1 MKTKIIAVL
10 LAVVTILSLSSMSA
24 AAYNSDIQSSITQ
37 DYKKALSLA
46 HRRSFNG
53 QCNLATAYQL
63 YARGIYKDGLDYSG
77 TGNTWYHHFRNEK
90 ETSGGYSVITVSGA
104 NCLYDLVKKY
114 GNELYNIV
122 YSLGTGGTSGD
133 CHVLYIRAIIN
144 GYVYF
149 ADSFGTTYN
158 HKYYNEGAG
167 TVLPLSKF
175 VSEYKRMNGNAF
187 GCVYFTSN
195 GTEHLYGSSDN
206 PSSWENQ
213 SGAYS
218 TGKYTV
224 TSSMIRVREKAKS
237 DSDTLGY
244 LSADTTVSV
253 TEIKENWGR
262 IAYEGKTGWICLDY
276 TVQLYSDADI
286 MKELASTAVT
296 ADKSVAFRGDSIT
309 WTATAKNTGAKYFYA
324 FYIYRN
330 NTKIYSGT
338 LNSANTFS
346 LHTDLAGNYKAVVEI
361 SDGNNHVVTI
371 SGPEVFCIDRNSVSA
386 GTQAASA
393 MMHITGKDFISLDVT
408 PDGRLVRA
416 LKLDE
421 TDEEEEIA

>member
-1 MKTKIIAVL
+1 MKAKIIAVL
-10 LAVVTILSLSSMSA
+10 LAVITLFSLTSLSA

-37 DYKKALSLA
+37 DYKTALSA
-46 HRRSFNG
+46 AGRSSFNG

-63 YARGIYKDGLDYSG
+63 YARGIYRYGLDYSG
-77 TGNTWYHHFRNEK
+77 TGNTWYNHFKNVK

-149 ADSFGTTYN
+149 ADSFGVSY
-158 HKYYNEGAG
+158 HQIYYKEGAG
-167 TVLPLSKF
+167 TVLPLNEF

-195 GTEHLYGSSDN
+195 GSEHISGSSEAPDT
-206 PSSWENQ
+206 WEHQ
-213 SGAYS
+213 TAEYT
-218 TGKYTV
+218 TGQYTV
-224 TSSMIRVREKAKS
+224 TSSMIRVREKADS
-237 DSDTLGY
+237 DSDTVGFV
-244 LSADTTVSV
+244 SENTTFAV
-253 TEIKENWGR
+253 TEIHKNWGK
-262 IAYEGKTGWICLDY
+262 ITYEGKTGWICLDY
-276 TVQLYSDADI
+276 TVQLYSDDDI
-286 MKELASTAVT
+286 FKELAATAVT
-296 ADKSVAFRGDSIT
+296 VDKSVTFCGDTVT
-309 WTATAKNTGAKYFYA
+309 WTATAKNPGTKYFYA
-324 FYIYRN
+324 FYVYRN
-330 NTKIYSGT
+330 NVKIYTGT

-346 LHTDLAGNYKAVVEI
+346 LHTDIAGTYKAVVEI
-361 SDGNNHVVTI
+361 SDSDHHIVSV
-371 SGPEVFCIDRNSVSA
+371 SSPEVYCVDSNSVFA
-386 GTQAASA
+386 GTQATSA
-393 MMHITGKDFISLDVT
+393 MASITGKNFISLDVT

-421 TDEEEEIA
+421 TEEEEEIA